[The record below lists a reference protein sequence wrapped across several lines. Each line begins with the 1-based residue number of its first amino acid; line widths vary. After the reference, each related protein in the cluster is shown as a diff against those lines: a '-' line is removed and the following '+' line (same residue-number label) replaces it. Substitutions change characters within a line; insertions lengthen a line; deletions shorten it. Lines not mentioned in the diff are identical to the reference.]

1 MKPSLGLDLIIAFVF
16 LTMQIMLFRHLDIW
30 GLQADVMFL
39 FVLWICAH
47 RNRTYALG
55 IAAVSAL
62 MLDILT
68 DTWGVHLFSKTLL
81 VLGAQRL
88 VSQQAENKLLPGQ
101 TFMLILSIAIVYNL
115 VFLLVSSFAGIYD
128 TNLMFI
134 KYWIGNSVYTALV
147 GIIFYLLTSD

>member
-1 MKPSLGLDLIIAFVF
+1 MKQTLGFDFIIAVIF
-16 LTMQIMLFRHLDIW
+16 LLMQIMFFRHLDIW
-30 GLQADVMFL
+30 GLQADIVFL
-39 FVLWICAH
+39 FVLWLCAR

-55 IAAVSAL
+55 FTAIVAL
-62 MLDILT
+62 LLDILT

-81 VLGAQRL
+81 VLGAHRL

-101 TFMLILSIAIVYNL
+101 TFMLIFSIAIAYNL
-115 VFLLVSSFAGIYD
+115 IFLLVSSFAGIYD

-147 GIIFYLLTSD
+147 GIIFYLLTSE